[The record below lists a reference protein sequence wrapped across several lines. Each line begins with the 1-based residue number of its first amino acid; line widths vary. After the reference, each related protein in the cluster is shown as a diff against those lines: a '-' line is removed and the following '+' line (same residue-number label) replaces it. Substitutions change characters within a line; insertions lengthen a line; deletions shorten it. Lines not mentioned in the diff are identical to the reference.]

1 MLRQSALIVIGA
13 HARRM
18 EASSDQPFVNESDAT
33 SWVRTLL
40 ERFGVP
46 AIAAA
51 DMTTA
56 AALSDFLCIV
66 GIRYCGKS
74 ERHFSK

>member
-1 MLRQSALIVIGA
+1 
-13 HARRM
+13 M
-18 EASSDQPFVNESDAT
+18 EASSDQPFVHGNESDAT

-51 DMTTA
+51 DMTIA
-56 AALSDFLCIV
+56 AASSIERFLCIV
-66 GIRYCGKS
+66 GIRYCAVKV
-74 ERHFSK
+74 RIILVN